1 VRSFGFRAAGAVP
14 KSKDRLDWRVRYVS
28 LKSGDVIPYSVK
40 QGMVIVKRLNL
51 NNLGDLATIERV
63 VAYEGKC
70 PTSREF

>member
-1 VRSFGFRAAGAVP
+1 
-14 KSKDRLDWRVRYVS
+14 VS
-28 LKSGDVIPYSVK
+28 LKSGDVILYSFK